1 MGHEPNA
8 VEAVTDYAIKDAKQV
23 LTDLLTI
30 KRGGVTEPSRNHELA
45 RQASASAYALIEELE
60 ELERLTKGANN
71 HD

>member
-8 VEAVTDYAIKDAKQV
+8 VETVTDYAIKDAKQV

-30 KRGGVTEPSRNHELA
+30 KRNRVTEPARNHELA

-60 ELERLTKGANN
+60 ELERLTKGIK
-71 HD
+71 

>member
-8 VEAVTDYAIKDAKQV
+8 VEAVTDYAIKDTKQI

-30 KRGGVTEPSRNHELA
+30 KRGGVTEPARNHELA

-60 ELERLTKGANN
+60 ELERLTKGIK
-71 HD
+71 

>member
-30 KRGGVTEPSRNHELA
+30 KRNRVTEPARNHELA
-45 RQASASAYALIEELE
+45 RQATASAYALIKELE
-60 ELERLTKGANN
+60 ELERLTKGIK
-71 HD
+71 

>member
-30 KRGGVTEPSRNHELA
+30 KRNRVTESARNHELA
-45 RQASASAYALIEELE
+45 RQATASAYALIKELE
-60 ELERLTKGANN
+60 ELERLTKGIK
-71 HD
+71 

>member
-30 KRGGVTEPSRNHELA
+30 KRNRVTEPARNHELA
-45 RQASASAYALIEELE
+45 RQATASAYALIEELE
-60 ELERLTKGANN
+60 ELERLTKGIK
-71 HD
+71 